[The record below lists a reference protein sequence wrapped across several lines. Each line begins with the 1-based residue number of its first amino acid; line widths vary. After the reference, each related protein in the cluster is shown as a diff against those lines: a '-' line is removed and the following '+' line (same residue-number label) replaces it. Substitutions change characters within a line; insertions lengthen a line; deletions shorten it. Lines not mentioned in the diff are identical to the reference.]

1 MTTAGSG
8 KGSGARWGTRSG
20 TQADVGPFQGDLFAQ
35 GQPAVNASAAVEHLE
50 LDGRSWIEVATRWL
64 QGGDEL
70 LEHLAAELRWTRAER
85 PMYGQMVE
93 EPRLGAHLR
102 LRSVGVPTVIDEMAS
117 ALGDRYRCRFNSVWV
132 NYYRGGR
139 DSVAWHSDRI
149 GIDPANAVVAIV
161 SLGGPRRFL
170 LRGRAGRH
178 ADAAHTGEAVARA
191 ARERSEQERTLRPV
205 GGGRSRSF
213 TLASGDLLVMG
224 GSCQQDWEHSIP
236 KVASAPP
243 RMSVTFRRTGAAK
256 GR

>member
-1 MTTAGSG
+1 M
-8 KGSGARWGTRSG
+8 
-20 TQADVGPFQGDLFAQ
+20 GPLQGDLFAQ
-35 GQPAVNASAAVEHLE
+35 GQPAVNTSAAVEHLE
-50 LDGRSWIEVATRWL
+50 LDARSWIEVAPRWL
-64 QGGDEL
+64 LGADEL
-70 LEHLAAELRWTRAER
+70 LERLATDLRWTRAER
-85 PMYGQMVE
+85 PMYGRMVE

-102 LRSVGVPTVIDEMAS
+102 PRSAGVPAVLDDIAS
-117 ALGDRYRCRFNSVWV
+117 ALGERYRCRFNSVWV
-132 NYYRGGR
+132 NYYRGGQ

-170 LRGRAGRH
+170 LRGRA
-178 ADAAHTGEAVARA
+178 
-191 ARERSEQERTLRPV
+191 S
-205 GGGRSRSF
+205 GGRSRSF

-243 RMSVTFRRTGAAK
+243 RMSVTFRRTGAAN

>member
-1 MTTAGSG
+1 M
-8 KGSGARWGTRSG
+8 
-20 TQADVGPFQGDLFAQ
+20 GPLQGDLFAQ

-50 LDGRSWIEVATRWL
+50 LDGRSWIETATRWL
-64 QGGDEL
+64 HGGDEL
-70 LEHLAAELRWTRAER
+70 LEQLAADLRWTRAER
-85 PMYGQMVE
+85 PMYGQIVE

-102 LRSVGVPTVIDEMAS
+102 LRSGGVPAIIDEMAA

-149 GIDPANAVVAIV
+149 GVDPANAVVAIV

-170 LRGRAGRH
+170 LKPA
-178 ADAAHTGEAVARA
+178 
-191 ARERSEQERTLRPV
+191 

-243 RMSVTFRRTGAAK
+243 RMSVTFRRTASQR

>member
-1 MTTAGSG
+1 M
-8 KGSGARWGTRSG
+8 
-20 TQADVGPFQGDLFAQ
+20 GPLQGDLFAQ
-35 GQPAVNASAAVEHLE
+35 GQPTVNTSAAVEHLE
-50 LDGRSWIEVATRWL
+50 LDARSWIELAPRWL
-64 QGGDEL
+64 LGGDEL
-70 LEHLAAELRWTRAER
+70 LEQLAADLRWTRAER
-85 PMYGQMVE
+85 PMYGRMVE

-102 LRSVGVPTVIDEMAS
+102 PRSAGVPAVLDHMTA

-132 NYYRGGR
+132 NYYRGGQ

-149 GIDPANAVVAIV
+149 GIDPVNAVVAIV

-170 LRGRAGRH
+170 LRGRA
-178 ADAAHTGEAVARA
+178 
-191 ARERSEQERTLRPV
+191 S
-205 GGGRSRSF
+205 GGRSRSF

-243 RMSVTFRRTGAAK
+243 RMSVTFRRTRAAN

>member
-1 MTTAGSG
+1 
-8 KGSGARWGTRSG
+8 
-20 TQADVGPFQGDLFAQ
+20 VGPLQGDLFAQ
-35 GQPAVNASAAVEHLE
+35 GQPAVNGSSALEHLE
-50 LDGRSWIEVATRWL
+50 LDARSWIEVATRWL
-64 QGGDEL
+64 SGGDEL
-70 LEHLAAELRWTRAER
+70 LEQLAADLRWTRAER
-85 PMYGQMVE
+85 PMYGRMVE

-102 LRSVGVPTVIDEMAS
+102 PRSAGVPAVIDEMTA
-117 ALGDRYRCRFNSVWV
+117 ALDEQYRCRFNSVWV
-132 NYYRGGR
+132 NYYRGGQ

-149 GIDPANAVVAIV
+149 GIDPASAIVAIV

-170 LRGRAGRH
+170 LRGRANRDASPVH
-178 ADAAHTGEAVARA
+178 AGEAVARA
-191 ARERSEQERTLRPV
+191 ARERSEQERETLRCNVTGLHLPAHDLRSA

-243 RMSVTFRRTGAAK
+243 RMSVTFRRTGTGE

>member
-1 MTTAGSG
+1 M
-8 KGSGARWGTRSG
+8 
-20 TQADVGPFQGDLFAQ
+20 GPLQGDLFAQ
-35 GQPAVNASAAVEHLE
+35 GQPAVNTSAAVEHLE
-50 LDGRSWIEVATRWL
+50 LDARSWIEVAPRWL
-64 QGGDEL
+64 LGGDEL
-70 LEHLAAELRWTRAER
+70 LEQLAADLRWTRAER
-85 PMYGQMVE
+85 PMYGRMVE

-102 LRSVGVPTVIDEMAS
+102 PRSAGVPAVLDDMAA
-117 ALGDRYRCRFNSVWV
+117 ALGARYRCTFNSVWV
-132 NYYRGGR
+132 NYYRGGQ

-170 LRGRAGRH
+170 LRGRADHLPRLP
-178 ADAAHTGEAVARA
+178 A
-191 ARERSEQERTLRPV
+191 

-213 TLASGDLLVMG
+213 TLASGDLLVIS

-243 RMSVTFRRTGAAK
+243 RMSVTFRRTGAAN

>member
-1 MTTAGSG
+1 MNT
-8 KGSGARWGTRSG
+8 
-20 TQADVGPFQGDLFAQ
+20 
-35 GQPAVNASAAVEHLE
+35 SAAVEHVE
-50 LDGRSWIEVATRWL
+50 LDGRSWIEVSVRWL
-64 QGGDEL
+64 HGGDEL
-70 LEHLAAELRWTRAER
+70 LEQLAADLRWTRAER
-85 PMYGQMVE
+85 PMYGRMVE

-102 LRSVGVPTVIDEMAS
+102 LRSGGVPAVIDEMAA
-117 ALGDRYRCRFNSVWV
+117 ALGGRYRCRFNSVWV

-149 GIDPANAVVAIV
+149 GVDPANAVVAIV

-170 LRGRAGRH
+170 LKPA
-178 ADAAHTGEAVARA
+178 
-191 ARERSEQERTLRPV
+191 

-213 TLASGDLLVMG
+213 VLASGDLLVMG

-243 RMSVTFRRTGAAK
+243 RMSVTFRRTASQR